1 MDLLPPSH
9 GPADRTVA
17 PPPADLPDVAE
28 SVTGRARDLHR
39 LADALSGGTMAGDGP
54 AATSPAVALLRAH
67 AGAVDDLAEH
77 LLAAGSVVGG
87 DQPADQPTDQPAD
100 TAEVP
105 DASGGGAGAPGPR
118 TAG

>member
-39 LADALSGGTMAGDGP
+39 LADALSSGTVAGDEP
-54 AATSPAVALLRAH
+54 TAASPAVALLRAH

-77 LLAAGSVVGG
+77 LLSAGSAASAP
-87 DQPADQPTDQPAD
+87 PADRPDSSAD
-100 TAEVP
+100 DP
-105 DASGGGAGAPGPR
+105 DASGGGAPGPR
-118 TAG
+118 TAR

>member
-1 MDLLPPSH
+1 MDVMPPSH

-17 PPPADLPDVAE
+17 APPADLPDVAE

-39 LADALSGGTMAGDGP
+39 LADLLSTGAGAGGEG

-77 LLAAGSVVGG
+77 LLAAGS
-87 DQPADQPTDQPAD
+87 
-100 TAEVP
+100 
-105 DASGGGAGAPGPR
+105 SAPGTSDGDFSDSGPSGATDRPGPPR
-118 TAG
+118 SAG

>member
-9 GPADRTVA
+9 GPADRSVA
-17 PPPADLPDVAE
+17 APPADLPEVAQ

-39 LADALSGGTMAGDGP
+39 LADLLSGGADAGGP
-54 AATSPAVALLRAH
+54 DAASAPAVALLRAH

-77 LLAAGSVVGG
+77 LLAAG
-87 DQPADQPTDQPAD
+87 AAA
-100 TAEVP
+100 TAEGDT
-105 DASGGGAGAPGPR
+105 DAGPR

>member
-39 LADALSGGTMAGDGP
+39 LADALSGGAVAGDGP

-77 LLAAGSVVGG
+77 LLAAGS
-87 DQPADQPTDQPAD
+87 DASALPAEDAAD
-100 TAEVP
+100 SAEVAG
-105 DASGGGAGAPGPR
+105 ASGGDTDAPGPR